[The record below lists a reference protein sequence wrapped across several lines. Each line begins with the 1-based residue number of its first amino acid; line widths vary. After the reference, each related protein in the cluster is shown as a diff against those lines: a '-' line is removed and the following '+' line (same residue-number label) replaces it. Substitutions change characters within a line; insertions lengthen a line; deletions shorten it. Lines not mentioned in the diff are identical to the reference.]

1 MKREEFVIRYRAEMA
16 CVKASPQLRCRVVE
30 AAQARKERRGAKRV
44 SAALALALVL
54 LALGAAAIAAASR
67 AGMLDFAGRY
77 GAVPDDA
84 QIYVKTGILALE
96 NEEVRAEIRELYYDG
111 YVCRMTVDVTPRK
124 PGVMLLG
131 GDMLPG
137 DRWQN
142 MHRISRREPD
152 ERTAADVYASEGY
165 QKVYAVTAW
174 FDAEWGERGD
184 RSCDYDLSED
194 GTLTLYCQEEYSS
207 TQPIRTGSFR
217 LRLTPWQTP
226 LTADSKL
233 IPQESSQLEAPL
245 EMVQAAYQNVVLVST
260 HAQEFPSAG
269 VRVDEIRV
277 EQLPHEIRAT
287 ISGTIVHHDRYEAM
301 DGGLWFEFIDPDL
314 PDAAFHAQR
323 LKPGMTGSG
332 SSTCFGDQIIQTET
346 LGREELHDAYTL
358 RAFNCWDKER
368 YETFTF
374 AMTREE

>member
-30 AAQARKERRGAKRV
+30 AAQAPKERRGAKRV

-131 GDMLPG
+131 VDMLPG

-142 MHRISRREPD
+142 MHRISRREAD

-207 TQPIRTGSFR
+207 TLPTRTGSFR

-245 EMVQAAYQNVVLVST
+245 EMAQAAYQNVMLIST

-358 RAFNCWDKER
+358 RAYNCWNKER